1 MKLSLNW
8 LKDYVD
14 IDRSPQDLAYLLTMR
29 GLEVEGIEALGQSL
43 HGMVA
48 AKILAFKKHPGADR
62 LFVCQVDSGND
73 QVPVVCAAPNL
84 KKGAMVAMALPGTE
98 LPGGTVVK
106 ESIIRGERSM
116 GMLLAEDEMGLTDD
130 HTGIMILPD
139 NLEPGAELVSVLP
152 LTDHILDISLTP
164 NRSDCASVIGIAR
177 EVAASTGQKVRLPEI
192 KYKEKGPPIEDITSV
207 TVNDTGGC
215 PRYAAGMIQGVELKP
230 SPFWIRYRLYT
241 SEIRAINNVVD
252 VSNYVLLEMG
262 QPLHTFD
269 FDRLGGHRII
279 ISRAKDGDVFTT
291 LDGQNR
297 ILNRGH
303 LMICDAEGPVAL
315 AGIMGGM
322 NSEIYANSKDILIES
337 ACFDPITIRRG
348 SKALGLSTEASYR
361 FERGID
367 IEGVIRALRRSL
379 MLISSLAGGVVNK
392 GIIDVYP
399 KPHSPPLI
407 DLRVNKTNDLLGTS
421 ISKEN
426 MISYLDALEM
436 EVRDVDDNRLQ
447 VKPPTFRV
455 DITREVDLVEEIARM
470 EGYENIQVTYPSI
483 KLSEEIESP
492 ADSLQEKVRGIM
504 TGLGFSEIITYSF
517 VSHDSA
523 DMLRAGADSRL
534 RAFVELKNPLTIEQ
548 AVMRTSL
555 VPGLLDTAKENIA
568 RGEKDLKLF
577 EWGKIFLKND
587 SGPLPHEKPFL
598 AGIMTGLYR
607 PKEWY
612 ENARLTDFYDIKGA
626 VEVLFRSLGIKDV
639 SFKANKPE
647 PGYHPRFSCGILL
660 ADSYVGCLGQAA
672 PDVIERY
679 DLKTE
684 SAYLFEVDIEALLE
698 NMSRRPVKFEPF
710 SNYPAVIRDLS
721 IIVDREIESGVICD
735 IIQREGNGLV
745 EWVKL
750 FDLYEG
756 KKTGPD
762 KKTLSFR
769 IIYRSKEGTLD
780 GDTVNS
786 LHEKIIDVLR
796 QETGG
801 SLG

>member
-14 IDRSPQDLAYLLTMR
+14 IDKSPQDLADLLTMR
-29 GLEVEGIEALGQSL
+29 GLEVEGIEPLGKSL
-43 HGMVA
+43 NGIVA
-48 AKILAFKKHPGADR
+48 GKILAFEKHPRADR
-62 LFVCQVDSGND
+62 LFVCQVDTGND
-73 QVPVVCAAPNL
+73 QVGVVCGASNL
-84 KKGAMVAMALPGTE
+84 KEGSMVPMALPGTE

-106 ESIIRGERSM
+106 ESVIRGERSM

-139 NLEPGAELVSVLP
+139 NLAPGAELVSVLP
-152 LTDHILDISLTP
+152 LMDHILDISLTP
-164 NRSDCASVIGIAR
+164 NRPDCASVIGIAR
-177 EVAASTGQKVRLPEI
+177 EVAASTGQQVKLPEI
-192 KYKEKGPPIEDITSV
+192 KYEERGPRIEEITSV
-207 TVNDTGGC
+207 TVDDTGGC
-215 PRYAAGMIQGVELKP
+215 PRYAAGMIQGVQLKS
-230 SPFWIRYRLYT
+230 SPFWIRYRLFT
-241 SEIRAINNVVD
+241 SGIRAINNVVD

-279 ISRAKDGDVFTT
+279 VTRAKDGDVFTT

-297 ILNRGH
+297 ELNREH

-322 NSEIYANSKDILIES
+322 NSEIYADSKDILIES

-348 SKALGLSTEASYR
+348 AKALGLSTEASYR

-379 MLISSLAGGVVNK
+379 MLISSLAGGKINK

-399 KPHSPPLI
+399 KPYAPSLI
-407 DLRVNKTNDLLGTS
+407 DVRVSKTNDLLGTS
-421 ISKEN
+421 ISKES
-426 MISYLDALEM
+426 MISYLESLEM
-436 EVRDVDDNRLQ
+436 EVRDLDDNRLQ

-455 DITREVDLVEEIARM
+455 DVTREVDLMEEIARM

-492 ADSLQEKVRGIM
+492 TESLQEKVSWIM

-523 DMLRAGADSRL
+523 DMLGAKAESYI
-534 RAFVELKNPLTIEQ
+534 RAFVELKNPLTIDQ

-555 VPGLLDTAKENIA
+555 VPGLLYTAKENIA
-568 RGEKDLKLF
+568 RGEKALKLF
-577 EWGKIFLKND
+577 EWGKIFLK
-587 SGPLPHEKPFL
+587 SGPGPLPHEKPFL
-598 AGIMTGLYR
+598 AGMMTGLYR

-612 ENARLTDFYDIKGA
+612 ENARLTDFYDIKGV

-639 SFKANKPE
+639 RFETNQPE
-647 PGYHPRFSCGILL
+647 PWYHPQFSCSILV

-679 DLKTE
+679 DLRTE
-684 SAYLFEVDIEALLE
+684 KAYLFEVDIEALLGHT
-698 NMSRRPVKFEPF
+698 SRAPVKFEPF

-721 IIVDREIESGVICD
+721 IIVDGRVESGLICD
-735 IIQREGNGLV
+735 IIQREGNSLV
-745 EWVKL
+745 ESVKV

-786 LHEKIIDVLR
+786 LHEKIIDVLT

>member
-1 MKLSLNW
+1 
-8 LKDYVD
+8 
-14 IDRSPQDLAYLLTMR
+14 
-29 GLEVEGIEALGQSL
+29 
-43 HGMVA
+43 
-48 AKILAFKKHPGADR
+48 
-62 LFVCQVDSGND
+62 
-73 QVPVVCAAPNL
+73 
-84 KKGAMVAMALPGTE
+84 
-98 LPGGTVVK
+98 
-106 ESIIRGERSM
+106 
-116 GMLLAEDEMGLTDD
+116 
-130 HTGIMILPD
+130 
-139 NLEPGAELVSVLP
+139 
-152 LTDHILDISLTP
+152 
-164 NRSDCASVIGIAR
+164 
-177 EVAASTGQKVRLPEI
+177 
-192 KYKEKGPPIEDITSV
+192 
-207 TVNDTGGC
+207 
-215 PRYAAGMIQGVELKP
+215 
-230 SPFWIRYRLYT
+230 
-241 SEIRAINNVVD
+241 
-252 VSNYVLLEMG
+252 
-262 QPLHTFD
+262 
-269 FDRLGGHRII
+269 
-279 ISRAKDGDVFTT
+279 
-291 LDGQNR
+291 
-297 ILNRGH
+297 
-303 LMICDAEGPVAL
+303 
-315 AGIMGGM
+315 
-322 NSEIYANSKDILIES
+322 
-337 ACFDPITIRRG
+337 
-348 SKALGLSTEASYR
+348 
-361 FERGID
+361 
-367 IEGVIRALRRSL
+367 
-379 MLISSLAGGVVNK
+379 
-392 GIIDVYP
+392 
-399 KPHSPPLI
+399 
-407 DLRVNKTNDLLGTS
+407 
-421 ISKEN
+421 
-426 MISYLDALEM
+426 
-436 EVRDVDDNRLQ
+436 
-447 VKPPTFRV
+447 
-455 DITREVDLVEEIARM
+455 
-470 EGYENIQVTYPSI
+470 
-483 KLSEEIESP
+483 
-492 ADSLQEKVRGIM
+492 
-504 TGLGFSEIITYSF
+504 
-517 VSHDSA
+517 
-523 DMLRAGADSRL
+523 
-534 RAFVELKNPLTIEQ
+534 
-548 AVMRTSL
+548 

>member
-14 IDRSPQDLAYLLTMR
+14 IDMSPQDLANLLTMR
-29 GLEVEGIEALGQSL
+29 GLEVEGIEPLGQSL
-43 HGMVA
+43 NGIVA
-48 AKILAFKKHPGADR
+48 AKIISFKKHPGADR
-62 LFVCQVDSGND
+62 LFVCQIDTGNG
-73 QVPVVCAAPNL
+73 QMPVVCGAPNL
-84 KKGAMVAMALPGTE
+84 KKGAIVAMALPGTE

-106 ESIIRGERSM
+106 ESVIRGERSM

-139 NLEPGAELVSVLP
+139 NLAPGSELVSVLP
-152 LTDHILDISLTP
+152 LMDHILDISLTP
-164 NRSDCASVIGIAR
+164 NRPDCASVIGIAR

-192 KYKEKGPPIEDITSV
+192 KYEERGPHIEDITSV
-207 TVNDTGGC
+207 TVDDTGGC
-215 PRYAAGMIQGVELKP
+215 PRYAAGMIQGVQLKP

-241 SEIRAINNVVD
+241 SGLRAINNVVD

-269 FDRLGGHRII
+269 FDRLGSHRII
-279 ISRAKDGDVFTT
+279 VSRAKDGDVFTT

-297 ILNRGH
+297 ELNKGH
-303 LMICDAEGPVAL
+303 LMICDADGPVAL
-315 AGIMGGM
+315 AGIMGGL
-322 NSEIYANSKDILIES
+322 NSEIYTDTKDILIES
-337 ACFDPITIRRG
+337 AYFDPITIRRG
-348 SKALGLSTEASYR
+348 SKVLGLSTEASYR

-379 MLISSLAGGVVNK
+379 MLISSLAGGIVNK

-399 KPHSPPLI
+399 KPYSPPLI

-421 ISKEN
+421 ISKES
-426 MISYLDALEM
+426 MISYLESLEM
-436 EVRDVDDNRLQ
+436 EVRDLDDNRLQ
-447 VKPPTFRV
+447 VKPSTFRV
-455 DITREVDLVEEIARM
+455 DITREVDIVEEIARM
-470 EGYENIQVTYPSI
+470 EGYENIGVTYPSI
-483 KLSEEIESP
+483 KLSEEVESP
-492 ADSLQEKVRGIM
+492 TESIQEKMSWIM

-517 VSHDSA
+517 VSRDSA
-523 DMLRAGADSRL
+523 DMLGAKADSRL

-555 VPGLLDTAKENIA
+555 LPGLLDTAKENIA

-587 SGPLPHEKPFL
+587 PAPLPHEKPFL

-612 ENARLTDFYDIKGA
+612 ENARLTDFYDIKGV
-626 VEVLFRSLGIKDV
+626 VEVLFRSLGIKEV
-639 SFKANKPE
+639 RFETNKPE
-647 PGYHPRFSCGILL
+647 PGYHARFSCGIFV
-660 ADSYVGCLGQAA
+660 ADSYVGCLGQATS
-672 PDVIERY
+672 DVIERY

-684 SAYLFEVDIEALLE
+684 SVYLFEVDIEALLE
-698 NMSRRPVKFEPF
+698 NMSKTPIKFEPF

-721 IIVDREIESGVICD
+721 IIVDRKTDSGLICN
-735 IIQREGNGLV
+735 IIQREGKNLV
-745 EWVKL
+745 ESVKV

-756 KKTGPD
+756 KKTGPE

-786 LHEKIIDVLR
+786 LHEKIIDILT